1 MDNRTIYNCF
11 NTPDGAKV
19 LDWLDTQVSGISM
32 RKTKDGHVD
41 PYATLYANGQQDLV
55 KLIKQRIQDGKLA
68 R

>member
-19 LDWLDTQVSGISM
+19 LEWLETQVSGASL
-32 RKTKDGHVD
+32 RKSKDGHVD
-41 PYATLYANGQQDLV
+41 PYATIYANGQRDLV
-55 KLIKQRIQDGKLA
+55 NLITKRMNDGKLA